1 MHTKILRISHMIS
14 YLCMLTVLTACSNS
28 WSLFP
33 TRINSQILASFE
45 INPDANGRAS
55 PVVIRI
61 YELSSIKAFEDA
73 GFFKLFDEEEATLGG
88 DLLSR
93 DEFELSP
100 GQGREIN
107 NRTHEEAR
115 YFGVLVAYRD
125 IDQAHWRASTP
136 LEKNSKNKLIVTVG
150 KQTVKIHHR

>member
-1 MHTKILRISHMIS
+1 MDEDKT
-14 YLCMLTVLTACSNS
+14 
-28 WSLFP
+28 LFIQAP
-33 TRINSQILASFE
+33 EDKYPDINELLVKKGIRVSEMKTTEDTLEDFFL
-45 INPDANGRAS
+45 G
-55 PVVIRI
+55 VI
-61 YELSSIKAFEDA
+61 
-73 GFFKLFDEEEATLGG
+73 DEEEATLGG

-107 NRTHEEAR
+107 SRTHDEAR

-136 LEKNSKNKLIVTVG
+136 LEKNSKNKIIVTVG